1 MFKFVNIGTNS
12 LKKTDWQHQSTKYVA
27 SIDNKSTQIFYG
39 NEKTS
44 QRPNIAHR
52 ILSKMGKS
60 QFIKSLN
67 QFKKSMDPFPLS
79 LELFDKLLVLVPF
92 AFHLFIMLFNQ
103 FNVANSISVQNVTK
117 AITRLVFEIDIC

>member
-27 SIDNKSTQIFYG
+27 SIDNKGTQIFYG

-67 QFKKSMDPFPLS
+67 QFKKSMDPFSLS
-79 LELFDKLLVLVPF
+79 LELFDKCVSVSAICFSPF
-92 AFHLFIMLFNQ
+92 YY
-103 FNVANSISVQNVTK
+103 
-117 AITRLVFEIDIC
+117 VF